1 MNFIRKMSVFLV
13 FVLCLGVMTS
23 CLGSGSSSKKI
34 SLSTD
39 EIYEKAISGVELPKL
54 QKLSS
59 SELESLFNLKSSNV
73 EEYTVCI
80 SMMNVQAS
88 EIAVFKFSSKEQ
100 ESEIDKAIEKRLKDL
115 DATWGSYLPAQ
126 HELVK
131 NVKKFSHGDVKGYV
145 IAEDAD
151 KIISNIDKAVK

>member
-1 MNFIRKMSVFLV
+1 MNFIRRISVFLV

-39 EIYEKAISGVELPKL
+39 EIYEKGVSGVELPKL

-59 SELESLFNLKSSNV
+59 SELESLFNLKSSSV
-73 EEYTVCI
+73 EESTVCI
-80 SMMNVQAS
+80 SMMNVHAT
-88 EIAVFKFSSKEQ
+88 EIGVFKFSDKEQ
-100 ESEIDKAIEKRLKDL
+100 ESAVDKAIESRLKDL
-115 DATWGSYLPAQ
+115 DATWGSYLPDQ

-131 NVKKFSHGDVKGYV
+131 NVKKFSYDNVKGYV
-145 IAEDAD
+145 IADDAD